1 MIYDERDLPRPS
13 MLDSMVAARN
23 NGILQSARIEGY
35 RDGHNCKYCDGSMYY
50 DFPNFGVSR
59 CICWTMQKEEKFR
72 KVQQLATRHRKLEW
86 KDFEVWGDS
95 ASKTALNN
103 ALSTCRDWLSKI
115 DSWLLLGGTVGTGKS
130 HLLHTLDTYL
140 YPWSFY
146 VSVPDLKDLV
156 FEYTAKKDLQMVTDT
171 IARHPI
177 LIMDDI
183 GAEYESDYAISMVR
197 QIIMTR
203 YKMWEE
209 YPVVIATNLTKT
221 QLTKYDERLMDR
233 LYDQDKVRH
242 VSFKGVS
249 SWRQRHN
256 D

>member
-1 MIYDERDLPRPS
+1 
-13 MLDSMVAARN
+13 
-23 NGILQSARIEGY
+23 
-35 RDGHNCKYCDGSMYY
+35 
-50 DFPNFGVSR
+50 
-59 CICWTMQKEEKFR
+59 
-72 KVQQLATRHRKLEW
+72 
-86 KDFEVWGDS
+86 
-95 ASKTALNN
+95 
-103 ALSTCRDWLSKI
+103 
-115 DSWLLLGGTVGTGKS
+115 
-130 HLLHTLDTYL
+130 
-140 YPWSFY
+140 
-146 VSVPDLKDLV
+146 
-156 FEYTAKKDLQMVTDT
+156 
-171 IARHPI
+171 
-177 LIMDDI
+177 
-183 GAEYESDYAISMVR
+183 MVR